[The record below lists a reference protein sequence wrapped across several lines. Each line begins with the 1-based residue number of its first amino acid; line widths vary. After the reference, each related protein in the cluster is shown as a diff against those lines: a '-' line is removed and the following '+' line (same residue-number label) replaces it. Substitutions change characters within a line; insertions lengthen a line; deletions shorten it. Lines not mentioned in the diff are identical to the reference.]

1 MKKSNS
7 TRAVWAMPAISLD
20 RTEAVKKGIAEAK
33 KVCRDRNRFL
43 EFGHVLSLLRQL
55 YVSPEDLAA
64 EFGCSKRRIYMMLS
78 GHDAVKRRKVTK
90 KVAGKLGFTRLSL
103 LEAYLS
109 SSPAKNDSL
118 IEVALSTTTHDL
130 QQALT
135 SRKRGDT
142 HEPRRILVLSPT
154 ERQHAIIEQAL
165 LKAGA
170 RRQGRDLVEKEN
182 ALMALLEQAA

>member
-1 MKKSNS
+1 M
-7 TRAVWAMPAISLD
+7 
-20 RTEAVKKGIAEAK
+20 
-33 KVCRDRNRFL
+33 
-43 EFGHVLSLLRQL
+43 
-55 YVSPEDLAA
+55 
-64 EFGCSKRRIYMMLS
+64 
-78 GHDAVKRRKVTK
+78 
-90 KVAGKLGFTRLSL
+90 

-182 ALMALLEQAA
+182 ALMALREQAA

>member
-78 GHDAVKRRKVTK
+78 GHDAVKRT
-90 KVAGKLGFTRLSL
+90 AGHQEGGREAGLYPAQLAGGLSEQL
-103 LEAYLS
+103 A
-109 SSPAKNDSL
+109 
-118 IEVALSTTTHDL
+118 
-130 QQALT
+130 
-135 SRKRGDT
+135 
-142 HEPRRILVLSPT
+142 
-154 ERQHAIIEQAL
+154 RQE
-165 LKAGA
+165 
-170 RRQGRDLVEKEN
+170 
-182 ALMALLEQAA
+182 